1 MAPEHPHAWREE
13 RNKNNGTCRCRRSLG
28 ASDGGSKRNTMKRI
42 ILSGGGTGGHIYPAV
57 AVAEALR
64 RRFGE
69 EVELLFVGAEGK
81 MEMEKVPALGYRIV
95 GLPIAGLQRRLEW
108 RNLLVP
114 FKVLRSIRQARN
126 VIRSFGADVVV
137 GFGGYAS
144 APVLWAAQRMGVPTV
159 IQEQNSYAGVTNKIL
174 ARGACRICTAYEGM
188 ERFFPKEKI
197 ILTGNPLRGRFSKSG
212 TPRAEALDYFGFTPG
227 RKVVLVVGGSLG
239 TRSLNEMMKTWLLSL
254 GGGEAPVQ
262 VIWQTGKYYER
273 EMQAFLAA
281 HPVRGI
287 WQGAFIER
295 MDYAYAAA
303 DLVISRSGACTVS
316 ELCLVAKPVLFVPSP
331 NVAEDHQTKNAR
343 ALADKGA
350 ALLVPDAVCRT
361 EAMPRALELLAD
373 EEALRRMSRNIEA
386 LARPDAAERIVDE
399 IVRVMKR

>member
-1 MAPEHPHAWREE
+1 MAIRV
-13 RNKNNGTCRCRRSLG
+13 S
-28 ASDGGSKRNTMKRI
+28 
-42 ILSGGGTGGHIYPAV
+42 LSGGGTGGHIYPAV
-57 AVAEALR
+57 AVAEALKR
-64 RRFGE
+64 RLGD

-114 FKVLRSIRQARN
+114 FKVLRSIRLARRT
-126 VIRSFGADVVV
+126 IRDFGADVVV

-144 APVLWAAQRMGVPTV
+144 APVLWAAQRMGVPTL

-174 ARGACRICTAYEGM
+174 ARRAARICTAYEGM
-188 ERFFPKEKI
+188 ERFFPADRI
-197 ILTGNPLRGRFSKSG
+197 VLTGNPLRGRFSKEG
-212 TPRAEALDYFGFTPG
+212 ADRAEALKYYGLRDDLP
-227 RKVVLVVGGSLG
+227 VVLVVGGSLG
-239 TRSLNEMMKTWLLSL
+239 TRSLNEMMKHWILET
-254 GGGEAPVQ
+254 GGTAPVQ

-281 HPVRGI
+281 HPAAHV

-303 DLVISRSGACTVS
+303 DVVVSRSGAGTVS
-316 ELCLVAKPVLFVPSP
+316 ELCLVGKPVIFVPSP

-343 ALADKGA
+343 ALESKGA
-350 ALLVPDAVCRT
+350 ALLVPDAVCR
-361 EAMPRALELLAD
+361 EEGMRRAVELLGDPA
-373 EEALRRMSRNIEA
+373 RRAEMSRRIEA
-386 LARPDAAERIVDE
+386 LARPDAAERIVE
-399 IVRVMKR
+399 RIAALLPAEAK